1 MADSNRRGE
10 ITRLLNDWRTGDDA
24 LMDQILPAVYD
35 ELHRVAR
42 SYMRGQPKHHTLQ
55 ATALINEAF
64 SRLGDVKSELQNRGH
79 FVGIVANVMR
89 QILVDHA
96 RAKHSQKRGGGIQNV
111 SIDDVSIGTED
122 SSTDI
127 LALES
132 VLADLEKKDPR
143 KVRVAE
149 LYYFCGGTYAET
161 AAALDISEATLH
173 RELRM
178 LRALLAQ
185 RLADED

>member
-1 MADSNRRGE
+1 MARN
-10 ITRLLNDWRTGDDA
+10 TQLTQLLNDWRTGDQA
-24 LMDQILPAVYD
+24 LMEQIIPAVYD

-42 SYMRGQPKHHTLQ
+42 GYMRGQPAHHTLQ

-64 SRLGDVKSELQNRGH
+64 CRLGSIQSELRDRGH

-96 RAKHSQKRGGGIQNV
+96 RAKYSQKRGGDAHKV
-111 SIDDVSIGTED
+111 SIDDVDVPTADASID
-122 SSTDI
+122 V

-132 VLADLEKKDPR
+132 VLESLEERDPR
-143 KVRVAE
+143 KVRIAE
-149 LYYFCGGTYAET
+149 LYYYCGATYAET

-178 LRALLAQ
+178 LKALLA
-185 RLADED
+185 RKLAES